1 MISNNFKLIIFSI
14 ILGTLTL
21 IYNNGYDGLYKN
33 INYKNVVLVPTNFR
47 SLAELLHE
55 LRTNHIHENNELREY
70 QKTNKSNYLKS
81 KYPNYDAKPKRNITK
96 VIEKENVGKQKLKK
110 YRKGIY
116 DNEKETKS
124 NISSRSIK
132 HLEMERKLYI
142 SFYVKPEIYFEKFSD
157 KSNDKSCECAYKKK
171 LYDKL
176 SSLNKAHDNYL
187 DNLKSGCAGGVG
199 VCVLSSTFTKIAG
212 ATAAAKSLFTGIT
225 SSEGV
230 SKFIEAFI
238 CANLFSKPATQAA
251 ISSVTETV
259 KNITLPSSFT
269 AETAAGTV
277 SGVFLPYGIAIYV
290 IISIIVLL
298 IILYIWLR
306 KRRKNSWKH
315 EYKKHLCT

>member
-157 KSNDKSCECAYKKK
+157 KSNDKSY
-171 LYDKL
+171 
-176 SSLNKAHDNYL
+176 
-187 DNLKSGCAGGVG
+187 NLKSGCAGGVG